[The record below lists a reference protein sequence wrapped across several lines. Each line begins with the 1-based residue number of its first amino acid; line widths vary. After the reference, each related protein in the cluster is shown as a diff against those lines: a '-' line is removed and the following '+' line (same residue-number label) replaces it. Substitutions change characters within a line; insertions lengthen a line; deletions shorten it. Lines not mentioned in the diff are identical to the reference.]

1 MTPQLWL
8 PRHHCIA
15 GVFLFQL
22 DPLIPLTG
30 WYLHGL
36 GLLLQFVIL
45 RGRSFGC
52 HRCFFEAVFPLLL
65 ASQGSMLRLRQLR
78 SLMVWPLNW
87 FEFYLLWMCLYTTLW
102 RILALDMWF

>member
-8 PRHHCIA
+8 PSHHCIA
-15 GVFLFQL
+15 SVFLFQL
-22 DPLIPLTG
+22 DPSIPLTG

-45 RGRSFGC
+45 RGWSFGC
-52 HRCFFEAVFPLLL
+52 HWCFIEAVIPLLL
-65 ASQGSMLRLRQLR
+65 ASGVEVRLRQIR

-102 RILALDMWF
+102 RILALDIRF